1 MNPISES
8 IRESLFTLKDE
19 AYAEFQAKLL
29 PTVAR
34 SSIIGVRTP
43 ELRKLAR
50 SLAVMPDTPQFLD
63 DLPHEYFDE
72 NNLHGMIISC
82 MKDYEETVRRL
93 NEFLPFVD
101 NWAVCDQMSPAI
113 FRKHKNALLSEI
125 KRWQMSD
132 REYTVRFGTG
142 MLMAHYLDEDFSPEY
157 IEWASAA
164 NRDEYY
170 VKMMTAWFFATALS
184 KQYDSTVI
192 WLEQRRLDTWT
203 HNKAIQK
210 AVESYRISDEKKQY
224 LKTLRIRK
232 N

>member
-1 MNPISES
+1 MNQVTGR
-8 IRESLFTLKDE
+8 IREKLFSLKDDK
-19 AYAEFQAKLL
+19 YAEFQSKLI
-29 PTVAR
+29 PAVPRTGF
-34 SSIIGVRTP
+34 IGVRTP
-43 ELRKLAR
+43 ELRKLAKD
-50 SLAVMPDTPQFLD
+50 LAKLPDTAQFLD
-63 DLPHEYFDE
+63 DLPHETFDE
-72 NNLHGMIISC
+72 NNLHGMIISYL
-82 MKDYEETVRRL
+82 KDYDETIRRL
-93 NEFLPFVD
+93 DEFLPFVD

-113 FRKHKNALLSEI
+113 FKKHKNALLSEI

-142 MLMAHYLDEDFSPEY
+142 MLMAHYLDEDFSTEY
-157 IEWASAA
+157 IEWAAVA

-224 LKTLRIRK
+224 LKTLRIKK